1 MSRSVWTESFQ
12 VRTSDADM
20 FGLARLDALFGCF
33 QEAAGHHA
41 HDLGVGR
48 EQLSAQ
54 GCFWVLSRCWM
65 HVRRYPAWGREFV
78 VRTWPQGVQRLFA
91 LRHFRLLD
99 PGGEEFGS
107 GVSAWVILDAAKH
120 RPVRP
125 GPFLEQIVLPDEPDV
140 EGDILGKQPPIS
152 DVSELGQVVVPFSD
166 LDVNRHVN
174 NAAYVRWI
182 LDSFD
187 QKHHECLQIRSIRID
202 YLAETL
208 LGDVVT
214 IQCGHAPETT
224 VQGILGLRETGEG
237 SRAVPGSPPVFQAQ
251 ISWGERQGLPG
262 KPG

>member
-1 MSRSVWTESFQ
+1 MSRSVWTESFR
-12 VRTSDADM
+12 VRTSEADM

-41 HDLGVGR
+41 RDLGVGR
-48 EQLSAQ
+48 EILEAQ

-78 VRTWPQGVQRLFA
+78 VRTWPQGVRRLFA

-99 PGGEEFGS
+99 LGGADFGS
-107 GVSAWVILDAAKH
+107 GISAWVILDAKH

-125 GPFLEQIVLPDEPDV
+125 GPFLEHLILPDEPDV
-140 EGDILGKQPPIS
+140 EGDVLEKQPAVAEMP
-152 DVSELGQVVVPFSD
+152 ELGRLMVPYSD

-187 QKHHECLQIRSIRID
+187 QEHHERRQVRSIRID

-208 LGDVVT
+208 RGETVSLHGVAENRNTDRMVVVGRRGADG
-214 IQCGHAPETT
+214 Q
-224 VQGILGLRETGEG
+224 Q
-237 SRAVPGSPPVFQAQ
+237 VFQADLT
-251 ISWGERQGLPG
+251 WEERDEAG
-262 KPG
+262 

>member
-1 MSRSVWTESFQ
+1 MSRTVWTESFR
-12 VRTSDADM
+12 VRTSEADM

-41 HDLGVGR
+41 RDLGVGR
-48 EQLSAQ
+48 EHLDTQ

-65 HVRRYPAWGREFV
+65 RVRRYPAWGKEFV
-78 VRTWPQGVQRLFA
+78 VRTWPQGVRRLFA

-107 GVSAWVILDAAKH
+107 GISAWVILDAAKH

-125 GPFLEQIVLPDEPDV
+125 GPFLEHLVLPDEPDV
-140 EGDILGKQPPIS
+140 DGDVLEKQPAVAELP
-152 DVSELGQVVVPFSD
+152 ELGRLVVPYSD

-182 LDSFD
+182 LDSFGEEY
-187 QKHHECLQIRSIRID
+187 HERHQLRSIRID

-208 LGDVVT
+208 LGET
-214 IQCGHAPETT
+214 ILIQSQSDFENNAQAL
-224 VQGILGLRETGEG
+224 VGLRKTGDV
-237 SRAVPGSPPVFQAQ
+237 SLASSAFPAVFQAKVV
-251 ISWGERQGLPG
+251 WGERASCFKQ
-262 KPG
+262 

>member
-1 MSRSVWTESFQ
+1 MSRSVWTESFR
-12 VRTSDADM
+12 VRTSEADM

-41 HDLGVGR
+41 RDLGVGR
-48 EQLSAQ
+48 EHLEAR

-78 VRTWPQGVQRLFA
+78 VRTWPQGVHRLFA

-99 PGGEEFGS
+99 PGGHEFGS
-107 GVSAWVILDAAKH
+107 GISAWVVLDAAKH

-125 GPFLEQIVLPDEPDV
+125 GPFLEQVVLPDEPDV
-140 EGDILGKQPPIS
+140 EGDIIEKQDLALETREVRS
-152 DVSELGQVVVPFSD
+152 VTVPYSD

-187 QKHHECLQIRSIRID
+187 QECHERRQVRSIRID

-208 LGDVVT
+208 LGEKVSILEGTEKSNTDRMVV
-214 IQCGHAPETT
+214 IGRRGVDKQ
-224 VQGILGLRETGEG
+224 Q
-237 SRAVPGSPPVFQAQ
+237 VFQAGLT
-251 ISWGERQGLPG
+251 WEERDESD
-262 KPG
+262 

>member
-1 MSRSVWTESFQ
+1 
-12 VRTSDADM
+12 M

-41 HDLGVGR
+41 RDLGVGR
-48 EQLSAQ
+48 EHLDAQ

-65 HVRRYPAWGREFV
+65 RVRRYPAWGKEFV
-78 VRTWPQGVQRLFA
+78 VRTWPQGVRRLFA

-99 PGGEEFGS
+99 PDGEEFGS
-107 GVSAWVILDAAKH
+107 GISAWVILDAAKH

-125 GPFLEQIVLPDEPDV
+125 GPFLEHMVLPDEPDV
-140 EGDILGKQPPIS
+140 EGDILEKQ
-152 DVSELGQVVVPFSD
+152 DVAQNMRELRPVTVPYSD

-187 QKHHECLQIRSIRID
+187 QEHHERRQVRSIRID

-208 LGDVVT
+208 LGETISIQSQSDFENNAQAVVG
-214 IQCGHAPETT
+214 Q
-224 VQGILGLRETGEG
+224 RETRDA
-237 SRAVPGSPPVFQAQ
+237 SLVSPALTTVFQAKVVW
-251 ISWGERQGLPG
+251 SERAP
-262 KPG
+262 

>member
-1 MSRSVWTESFQ
+1 MSRSVWTESFR
-12 VRTSDADM
+12 VRTSEADM

-41 HDLGVGR
+41 RDLGVGR
-48 EQLSAQ
+48 EHLDAQ

-65 HVRRYPAWGREFV
+65 RVRRYPAWGREFV
-78 VRTWPQGVQRLFA
+78 VRTWPQGVRRLFA

-107 GVSAWVILDAAKH
+107 GISAWVILDAAKH

-125 GPFLEQIVLPDEPDV
+125 GPFLEHMVLPDELDV
-140 EGDILGKQPPIS
+140 EGDILEKQ
-152 DVSELGQVVVPFSD
+152 DVAQETRKLRPVTVPYSD

-182 LDSFD
+182 LDSFG
-187 QKHHECLQIRSIRID
+187 QEHHERRQVRSIRID

-208 LGDVVT
+208 LGDAVSIHGRTEKSNADRMVV
-214 IQCGHAPETT
+214 
-224 VQGILGLRETGEG
+224 LGRRGAEEQQ
-237 SRAVPGSPPVFQAQ
+237 VFQAELT
-251 ISWGERQGLPG
+251 WGERDEAD
-262 KPG
+262 